1 MGVEERTDEEQLF
14 GSIMVPHVST
24 AAANCLPC
32 VDQCDDVE
40 TGEEDGV
47 KRGVNAIVSEQQ
59 GAATKCQC
67 LFAVLS
73 ARNGGHEP
81 VSCVRGCRGRKC
93 GRNDGHVC
101 ST

>member
-47 KRGVNAIVSEQQ
+47 KRGVNE
-59 GAATKCQC
+59 
-67 LFAVLS
+67 VLVDNRAGDDVPLTS
-73 ARNGGHEP
+73 SISYSTDRTPSLE
-81 VSCVRGCRGRKC
+81 
-93 GRNDGHVC
+93 HVKALTC
-101 ST
+101 ALMTH